1 MRMREKSYVRAQERE
16 AGRKRERDGSSER
29 RVAIDGTGWR
39 VC

>member
-1 MRMREKSYVRAQERE
+1 MREYANAGERE
-16 AGRKRERDGSSER
+16 RKGKRERGSSER